1 MKNRKRIIALVLIL
15 LFLSSLLYGC
25 SNNYKE
31 IEKKVRIILVGN
43 LLLPNADTSLKENL
57 EKIINDKVNID
68 QILYTGKNARTQ
80 QEIAYQQ
87 KLLIIMA
94 AGEGDLFILDKE
106 LFKAYAYKGAF
117 LPLDQ
122 LLEKYKDISKYA
134 NDEYFI
140 KPEDAKKK
148 ALYGLS
154 AESIKVLSDAG
165 FDTKNKVIAI
175 YVRTN
180 KKDRALEALKSLLD
194 SSVK

>member
-1 MKNRKRIIALVLIL
+1 MSIKKRILAVALIVIVLST
-15 LFLSSLLYGC
+15 LFYGC
-25 SNNYKE
+25 NNNYKE

-43 LLLPNADTSLKENL
+43 LLLPNVDTTLKENL

-87 KLLIIMA
+87 KLLVIMA

-106 LFKAYAYKGAF
+106 LFKAYASKGAF

-122 LLEKYKDISKYA
+122 LLEKYKYLNKYA
-134 NDEYFI
+134 NNEFYI
-140 KPEDAKKK
+140 KAEDAKKK

-154 AESIKVLSDAG
+154 AQSIKVLSDAG

-180 KKDRALEALKSLLD
+180 KKERAIQALKSLLD